1 VGQAHKRQR
10 SRMTSDERHAQLID
24 IVVGIVA
31 EHGVQAATTRTIAS
45 TAGVTAPTLYRH
57 FGDQE
62 GMLIAALDSVF
73 DQAEAVVCSSED
85 LDTPQR
91 LRSIGTYKLMAGA
104 PERTAFVHPI
114 FQFIV
119 GSQTPAL
126 RQRVRERQM
135 GIIALVATIVD
146 EGKASGQIRDDAD
159 SVWVAW
165 QMTAV
170 WWFEDVS
177 MIMGL
182 EAPLTTILDH
192 MLDLIMSDLRRTTG
206 PRVSS

>member
-1 VGQAHKRQR
+1 
-10 SRMTSDERHAQLID
+10 MTFEERRAQLVD
-24 IVVGIVA
+24 VVVGIVA

-45 TAGVTAPTLYRH
+45 AAGVTAPTLYRH

-73 DQAEAVVCSSED
+73 DQAEAVVRSSED
-85 LDTPQR
+85 LDTLQR
-91 LRSIGTYKLMAGA
+91 LRSIGTYKLTISA

-119 GSQTPAL
+119 GSRTPEL

-135 GIIALVATIVD
+135 GIIALVAAIVD
-146 EGKASGQIRDDAD
+146 EGKASGQIRDDVD
-159 SVWVAW
+159 STWVAW

-182 EAPLTTILDH
+182 DAPLIDILDY
-192 MLDLIMSDLRRTTG
+192 MLDLTMANLRRTPSPG
-206 PRVSS
+206 ASS